1 MDTKAPESVSK
12 ILVQLFV
19 KIDNAFCP
27 AEYEHTLGDMQ
38 RDCHIHFNAN
48 KQKIK
53 SYFIYMIVF
62 NVKKA
67 KSEILTLI
75 DLSDRIYASLLY
87 ISKNNKSDNFHG
99 RHNYIKILEI
109 IDELLDGL
117 LLYNKKLIEILPL
130 TKYSLQNTKLKL
142 RQRINFLKVAS
153 NLKDVNYEL
162 ISVLQVSMIELL
174 RKKNIF
180 REEFSYI
187 NSLLIKLS
195 KIPEF
200 TTESLEWLL
209 LERGFNSNVFLEY
222 YIKKSNQQTID
233 YSSLHKQIES
243 VIRFQEQLHCLVPLE
258 TCRLNPKV
266 PSIINQ
272 LLVFFKDKK
281 ESLNQLLELKRSEI
295 LDSKLLESNEK
306 VLINMPV
313 AQFGLLIKLLMELN
327 LLPRENVSKTF
338 SFFAKY
344 FKTPSANFISSD
356 SLQKKSSS
364 VEFSTA
370 KKMKSYLIEMV
381 NWINKNYNTSS
392 YSD

>member
-1 MDTKAPESVSK
+1 MDSKAPESVSK
-12 ILVQLFV
+12 ILVHLFD
-19 KIDNAFCP
+19 KIENAFCP
-27 AEYEHTLGDMQ
+27 VEYEHSLCEIQCDIYGL
-38 RDCHIHFNAN
+38 FNAN

-53 SYFIYMIVF
+53 SYIIYLVVF

-75 DLSDRIYASLLY
+75 DLSDRIYASWLY
-87 ISKNNKSDNFHG
+87 ISKNKKLDVFHG
-99 RHNYIKILEI
+99 RGNYIKILES
-109 IDELLDGL
+109 IDELVNGL
-117 LLYNKKLIEILPL
+117 LLYNKKLIETLPL

-142 RQRINFLKVAS
+142 KQRINFLKVAP

-174 RKKNIF
+174 RKKNIL
-180 REEFSYI
+180 REELSYI

-195 KIPEF
+195 KFPEF

-209 LERGFNSNVFLEY
+209 LERGFNSNMFLEY
-222 YIKKSNQQTID
+222 YIKKSNQQTLD
-233 YSSLHKQIES
+233 DSSLHKQIES
-243 VIRFQEQLHCLVPLE
+243 VLKFQEQLHCLVPLE
-258 TCRLNPKV
+258 TYRMYPKV

-281 ESLNQLLELKRSEI
+281 ESLNQLLDLRRSEI

-344 FKTPSANFISSD
+344 FKTPSANFISSE
-356 SLQKKSSS
+356 SLQKKSSA

-381 NWINKNYNTSS
+381 NLINKNYNTSS